1 MAAGA
6 TFTAMERLQR
16 MTQNNGQPHLEPL
29 ADVGTATIAVG
40 ALLCGF
46 LIGASGRLFV
56 VSIIVA
62 LVAGPTSGGLVLL
75 GAILAGAIATL
86 VVIIGLATGHRPY
99 LGVAVVAACAA
110 LIVGIFVGSSY
121 GSPRGLGGW
130 AVARVTPTPKIPM
143 PSFPT
148 YLEAHADVT
157 VRLDAASGFTSNPTT
172 GGPDGTF
179 GHWCRSGPDSTL
191 VSDVDRHGRRPEG
204 DVDDLRSSPAHERV
218 PHRPRNHGL
227 VPSRRAPARWPVR
240 DDRLPLERTG
250 PGRRPPRDE
259 RDGRV
264 RCPPRRS
271 RAVRPSSYPLR
282 SALLDLPRLVDPLRL
297 DASPRAR
304 GGCAGWVFARLATS
318 KRSSTSARSTSTRSF
333 A

>member
-6 TFTAMERLQR
+6 TFTAMERLQG
-16 MTQNNGQPHLEPL
+16 MTQNNVRPHQEPL
-29 ADVGTATIAVG
+29 ADVGTVTLAIG
-40 ALLCGF
+40 ACLCGF

-110 LIVGIFVGSSY
+110 LIIGIFVGSSY
-121 GSPRGLGGW
+121 GSSRGLGGW
-130 AVARVTPTPKIPM
+130 AVARVTPTPTIPM

-157 VRLDAASGFTSNPTT
+157 IRLDAASGFTSNPTT

-191 VSDVDRHGRRPEG
+191 VSDVTAM
-204 DVDDLRSSPAHERV
+204 DVARKGTSTIYARLQLTNPSLIDLGTMVSYPRV
-218 PHRPRNHGL
+218 VLQLGG
-227 VPSRRAPARWPVR
+227 PSGMTAYLWSGPARVVAHHGMSGTVAF
-240 DDRLPLERTG
+240 D
-250 PGRRPPRDE
+250 
-259 RDGRV
+259 
-264 RCPPRRS
+264 
-271 RAVRPSSYPLR
+271 
-282 SALLDLPRLVDPLRL
+282 ALLADPAPSGLPRTLSGQL
-297 DASPRAR
+297 SWTCRA
-304 GGCAGWVFARLATS
+304 W
-318 KRSSTSARSTSTRSF
+318 STP
-333 A
+333 

>member
-191 VSDVDRHGRRPEG
+191 VSDVTAM
-204 DVDDLRSSPAHERV
+204 DVARKGTSTIYARLQLTNPSLIDLGTMVSYPRV
-218 PHRPRNHGL
+218 VLQLGG
-227 VPSRRAPARWPVR
+227 PSGMTAYLWSGPARVVAHHGMSGTVAF
-240 DDRLPLERTG
+240 D
-250 PGRRPPRDE
+250 
-259 RDGRV
+259 
-264 RCPPRRS
+264 
-271 RAVRPSSYPLR
+271 
-282 SALLDLPRLVDPLRL
+282 ALLADPAPSGLPRTLSGQL
-297 DASPRAR
+297 SWTCRA
-304 GGCAGWVFARLATS
+304 W
-318 KRSSTSARSTSTRSF
+318 STP
-333 A
+333 

>member
-1 MAAGA
+1 
-6 TFTAMERLQR
+6 
-16 MTQNNGQPHLEPL
+16 MTHSNMRPHQEPL
-29 ADVGTATIAVG
+29 ADVGTATLAVG
-40 ALLCGF
+40 SFLCGI

-121 GSPRGLGGW
+121 GSSRGLGGW
-130 AVARVTPTPKIPM
+130 AVARVTPTPTIPM

-157 VRLDAASGFTSNPTT
+157 IRLDAASGFTSNPTT

-191 VSDVDRHGRRPEG
+191 VSDVTAM
-204 DVDDLRSSPAHERV
+204 DVTRMGTSTIYAHLQLTNPSLIDLGTMVSYPRV
-218 PHRPRNHGL
+218 ELQLGG
-227 VPSRRAPARWPVR
+227 PSGMTAYAWSGPARVVAHHGMSGTVAF
-240 DDRLPLERTG
+240 D
-250 PGRRPPRDE
+250 
-259 RDGRV
+259 
-264 RCPPRRS
+264 
-271 RAVRPSSYPLR
+271 
-282 SALLDLPRLVDPLRL
+282 ALLADPAPPGLPRTLSGQL
-297 DASPRAR
+297 SWTCRA
-304 GGCAGWVFARLATS
+304 W
-318 KRSSTSARSTSTRSF
+318 STP
-333 A
+333 

>member
-1 MAAGA
+1 
-6 TFTAMERLQR
+6 
-16 MTQNNGQPHLEPL
+16 MTHSNMRPHQEPL
-29 ADVGTATIAVG
+29 ADVGTATLAVG
-40 ALLCGF
+40 SFLCGI

-121 GSPRGLGGW
+121 GSSRGLGGW
-130 AVARVTPTPKIPM
+130 AVARVTPTPTIPM

-148 YLEAHADVT
+148 YLEAQADVT
-157 VRLDAASGFTSNPTT
+157 IRLDAASGFTSNPTT

-191 VSDVDRHGRRPEG
+191 VSDVTAM
-204 DVDDLRSSPAHERV
+204 DVARKGTSTIYARLQLTNPSLIDLGTMVSYPRV
-218 PHRPRNHGL
+218 VLQLGG
-227 VPSRRAPARWPVR
+227 PSGMTAYLWSGPARVVA
-240 DDRLPLERTG
+240 G
-250 PGRRPPRDE
+250 
-259 RDGRV
+259 DGMSGTV
-264 RCPPRRS
+264 
-271 RAVRPSSYPLR
+271 AFD
-282 SALLDLPRLVDPLRL
+282 ALLADPAPPGLPRSLSGRL
-297 DASPRAR
+297 SWTCRA
-304 GGCAGWVFARLATS
+304 W
-318 KRSSTSARSTSTRSF
+318 STP
-333 A
+333 